1 MADIPPELTI
11 KSPKFLKMAK
21 AFFADKITEADYE
34 EYPIVDETDGV
45 KSVCTISFSD
55 KKRKYNN
62 KTIAVTLTHE
72 IMLKLKERYFEI
84 TGSKSPAKPYLCFVM
99 YVMQNLFVKG
109 TNKTVYDEMVKTDF
123 VVGKTL
129 DNPWKKIFFDL
140 CMAVNSFEY
149 SKFKVFLETW
159 VSDLPESSVTAIKKQ
174 LKEMIHK
181 GDFSFPIKDFFRIYD
196 DETKRFVNSIFEDAD
211 IITPVNIFLQK
222 INKVYDISMLN
233 KLSLYITI
241 HNVNRTFAEAVQKYN
256 ETLCHVATVMNK
268 IEKKEFGDFTI
279 KDFFENPVFTDWN
292 ETTQSVYDTIFTNAN
307 QHKPLIDKLYIFLVD
322 KKLIQP
328 IANANANANALTKKN
343 AVQTTLQSLNA
354 RIHCT
359 HGRHEFSGDA
369 FEDLAFTSI
378 DSFVSYEGYCFS
390 LIELA
395 SLIISKKGL
404 VVVDNVTFSKVFI
417 KELINK
423 IALYIST
430 HADHPIVKYDIQ
442 GLKNSFIVNFEKE
455 FTTNSLQQKTLTLT
469 VPGTDVTINL
479 ENPFYKSLQS
489 QQSFEAWQD
498 FYNKLI
504 NDYAA
509 QIKLLGVRKVYE
521 KSCNTIFEI
530 TGLLGY
536 MCLADDIS
544 IFDNDGTYFFTSE
557 YCKEQYKFLMN
568 EEIRNLDIAK
578 DIASISFNNKTFKD
592 LITELDSASC
602 IHGIGNSFLRYYI
615 YAYEA
620 GKEALP
626 YVLND
631 IGGIFNNKVKR
642 VIIDYN
648 EFVMTVNSEHA
659 KANANANAKAEIL
672 AQINLDISPSLNNE
686 EINNITQSIR
696 DNINKIQ
703 KSKLDPLLKIEFQQ
717 NLQWYLNEFQDL
729 FDHEAKRRTSTK
741 KLKPVLDDNKEAVAK
756 MFKMAPYIIEAP
768 EQIKKATGIAY
779 LTCVYMDKSLAK
791 MLTTNPNNY
800 SMLVFGYTE
809 NPNSSIKCMYLRSD
823 KYANYVHYSDIENF
837 FKITDDYVYDKNKDN
852 MRVEGYE
859 TYHHGHIFK
868 KYYSDFNNVEDLYK
882 LIQIPM
888 RFHKQRIQTFKIFK
902 DYCLNLCKM
911 MDVNAN
917 ANPSNNTKHNKLAN
931 IATKPVYDF
940 MTLEES
946 KLIPRYMTVINA
958 NSKHMWNASFKQA
971 SQDVF
976 VDSLQNFITLPYV
989 IEKDKGGNIKAI
1001 IKSPF
1006 GNNKDLTAPYQI
1018 STLLAK
1024 LLIEEDDPYKGKDWT
1039 ESILTQYYYFE
1050 SYFKMVNE
1058 QDSTLR
1064 SYLFKNIEDELVD
1077 YPNALNEANEIIAKG
1092 KIDTITIVKYFD
1104 EIKNIDL
1111 KVAIMKRL
1119 QVFMGLFYMAFHVY
1133 NCEYTY
1139 YKYAKKHYT
1148 SPEMDLINFV
1158 FSTITPSTMRSI
1170 KPKFFNLY
1178 TNLLDDYVKTIC
1190 YEGMAQ
1196 QNMQYHFTELRKEY
1210 YLLASLKSKF
1220 PTQLPLEMTMNEYN
1234 ILTDKYHSKHKETL
1248 TKVLAEQEA
1257 MIQMIDTLNET
1268 FSYYKY
1274 DDKYD
1279 DDLKLMQ
1286 LFEDEEKKTPNPNLH
1301 AESIPR
1307 AIEYLIKVRLVDAHK
1322 TRIYGALHPFERIIE
1337 LAFSGSIKKKL
1348 ESFKDDLGK
1357 KQAFITLLNDG
1368 LDIYNVEYSIDTM
1381 ASAFLDKMRASQSIQ
1396 KRHEVLDLYDKLF
1409 NFVTFA
1415 T

>member
-1 MADIPPELTI
+1 MADNPPELTI

-34 EYPIVDETDGV
+34 EYPVVDETDGV

-62 KTIAVTLTHE
+62 KTIAVTLTHDT
-72 IMLKLKERYFEI
+72 MKTLKTKYTDI

-109 TNKTVYDEMVKTDF
+109 SNKTVYGEMGTSFVKEN
-123 VVGKTL
+123 GN
-129 DNPWKKIFFDL
+129 DNPWNKIFFDL

-159 VSDLPESSVTAIKKQ
+159 VSDLPESSVTARKKQ

-211 IITPVNIFLQK
+211 IITPVNTFLQK
-222 INKVYDISMLN
+222 INKVYDISMLY
-233 KLSLYITI
+233 KL
-241 HNVNRTFAEAVQKYN
+241 NRNIVQGTFAEAVQKYN

-307 QHKPLIDKLYIFLVD
+307 QHKPLIDKLYSFLVD

-557 YCKEQYKFLMN
+557 YCKEQYKYLMN
-568 EEIRNLDIAK
+568 EEIKNLDIAE
-578 DIASISFNNKTFKD
+578 DIASISFNNKTFQD
-592 LITELDSASC
+592 LIKELDSASC

-631 IGGIFNNKVKR
+631 TGGIFNNKVKR

-648 EFVMTVNSEHA
+648 EFVRTISSNVSLTKLENIS
-659 KANANANAKAEIL
+659 
-672 AQINLDISPSLNNE
+672 LDHWKNLNNVQKSN
-686 EINNITQSIR
+686 IIKQITQNIT
-696 DNINKIQ
+696 DNMQTINTFKVDN
-703 KSKLDPLLKIEFQQ
+703 SLKTEFQQ

-729 FDHEAKRRTSTK
+729 FDKEAKRRTTTK
-741 KLKPVLDDNKEAVAK
+741 KLQPVLDDNKEAVAK

-791 MLTTNPNNY
+791 ILTTNPNNY

-809 NPNSSIKCMYLRSD
+809 NPNNSIKCMYLRSD
-823 KYANYVHYSDIENF
+823 KYATYVPYSDIENF
-837 FKITDDYVYDKNKDN
+837 FKITDVYLYDKNKDYLK
-852 MRVEGYE
+852 VEGYE

-868 KYYSDFNNVEDLYK
+868 KYYSDLNNLEDLDK
-882 LIQIPM
+882 LIKIPM

-911 MDVNAN
+911 MDVNEN
-917 ANPSNNTKHNKLAN
+917 NTNNTKPNKMAN

-971 SQDVF
+971 SQDLF

-989 IEKDKGGNIKAI
+989 IQKDEHKNIKAI

-1039 ESILTQYYYFE
+1039 ESVLTQYYYFE

-1077 YPNALNEANEIIAKG
+1077 YPASLDEARAIIAKG

-1119 QVFMGLFYMAFHVY
+1119 QVFMGIFYMAFFVY
-1133 NCEYTY
+1133 NCQYTY
-1139 YKYAKKHYT
+1139 YKYAKNHYT
-1148 SPEMDLINFV
+1148 SPEMELINCIYFI
-1158 FSTITPSTMRSI
+1158 ITPSSLRSV
-1170 KPKFFNLY
+1170 KPMFFKLY
-1178 TNLLDDYVKTIC
+1178 TNLLDDYVKTLC

-1220 PTQLPLEMTMNEYN
+1220 PTQLPLEKMTMEEYN
-1234 ILTDKYHSKHKETL
+1234 ILTDKYHPQHKATL
-1248 TKVLAEQEA
+1248 TKVLAEQEG
-1257 MIQMIDTLNET
+1257 MMKMIDTLNET

-1274 DDKYD
+1274 DDD

-1286 LFEDEEKKTPNPNLH
+1286 LVQGAPNKVLNPNLH

-1337 LAFSGSIKKKL
+1337 LAFSGSIQKKL
-1348 ESFKDDLGK
+1348 ESFKDDQE
-1357 KQAFITLLNDG
+1357 KQPAFITLLNDG
-1368 LDIYNVEYSIDTM
+1368 LDTYNFENPRDTM

-1396 KRHEVLDLYDKLF
+1396 KRQEVLDLYDMLF
-1409 NFVTFA
+1409 NFVTFD